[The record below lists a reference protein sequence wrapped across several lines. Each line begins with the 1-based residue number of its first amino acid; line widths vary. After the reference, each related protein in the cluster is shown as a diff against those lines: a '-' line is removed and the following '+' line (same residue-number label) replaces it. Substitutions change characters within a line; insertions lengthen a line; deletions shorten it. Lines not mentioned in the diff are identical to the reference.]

1 MSDDNNIKQFNAA
14 DIVKYHQGLLTPKE
28 RHHLEKAALDDPFLA
43 DALEGYNTAGV
54 NVSNDLNELKNRLN
68 EKTSAG
74 KVVSI
79 NTNSRTTF
87 AWWKVAAMIILIGG
101 SGFFV
106 YRFAFFNSKQQ
117 EVAKLQNENIINP
130 EIKNDSLVN
139 PPTGTTTGSVSSG
152 TVQNKGVVNSG
163 TTLNQNNTSSVYIDD
178 KNLSDKM
185 YIATD
190 TLSIAE
196 FKKNR
201 EGSYTTSPPAPVTE
215 KAGNAD
221 ISTSDTRMLNNNN
234 KTEADKKTI
243 ADDSYKQKAIVANQ
257 NKEEA
262 IAGKTS
268 GLAVNNNFRGRVMD
282 AENNPLPFVS
292 ITNEGEKAGTYSDA
306 NGYFTLTSPD
316 SVMNVQIRSVG
327 FENNNVAL
335 RSNVNNNQVV
345 LQENRS
351 NLSEVVV
358 TGNNTNSIRSQEM
371 RKSNIKI
378 EEPDPVDGWNMYD
391 TYLVNNIIIP
401 DEKIIKQIDGMV
413 ELSFDIN
420 KKGRPENIK
429 IEKSLC
435 KSCDEEAIRLV
446 KQGPKWKKSK
456 KNIRARVSVP
466 FID

>member
-74 KVVSI
+74 KVVPI
-79 NTNSRTTF
+79 NKNIRSAF